1 MGAAAIFVNPAT
13 RVLRPGWRIPW
24 LLLWS
29 VPVLA
34 GLQVL
39 GRFLQPAEAHAAFL
53 PFKALMA
60 LAVILGLLG
69 VYRRFARTVER
80 RTTPELGLD
89 RRGLRHA
96 AFGLL
101 AGGGPILVI
110 TAVLA
115 LSGHYRVEA
124 LHGARVLLRALVFY
138 LPQSFVEDY
147 LFCLVLY
154 RLLRE
159 GAGRRVALVA
169 APLLFAAAHV
179 GNLNESALGLL
190 EIFTG
195 GCLMY
200 YAFERTGSFWTVW
213 ALHFSWNF
221 LMNGV
226 FGMANSGQAI
236 PGFFQAAMSGPAW
249 LTGGATGPE
258 ASVLAPLLDLAFLLA
273 FMWAPA
279 RWIRPRDPEAV
290 AA

>member
-1 MGAAAIFVNPAT
+1 MGAVAIFLHPET
-13 RVLRPGWRIPW
+13 RLLRSGWRIPW

-29 VPVLA
+29 VPVLV
-34 GLQVL
+34 GLQFL
-39 GRFLQPAEAHAAFL
+39 GRRLQPSEAHAFFL
-53 PFKALMA
+53 PFKALMSM
-60 LAVILGLLG
+60 AVILGLLG
-69 VYRRFARTVER
+69 VYRLFARTVER
-80 RTTPELGLD
+80 RATPELGLD
-89 RRGLRHA
+89 GRGLRHA

-101 AGGGPILVI
+101 AGGGSMLVI

-124 LHGARVLLRALVFY
+124 LHGARVLIRALVFY

-159 GAGRRVALVA
+159 GTGRRIALVV
-169 APLLFAAAHV
+169 APLLFAAAHA

-213 ALHFSWNF
+213 AMHFSWNF

-236 PGFFQAAMSGPAW
+236 PGFVQAAITGPAW

-273 FMWAPA
+273 FILAPA
-279 RWIRPRDPEAV
+279 RWIRPREAGAE

>member
-1 MGAAAIFVNPAT
+1 MAPADVFLNPRT
-13 RVLRPGWRIPW
+13 GLLRSGWRIPW

-29 VPVLA
+29 LPVLA
-34 GLQVL
+34 GLQLL
-39 GRFLQPAEAHAAFL
+39 GRRLQPAEAHALFL

-69 VYRRFARTVER
+69 VYRLFARTVER
-80 RTTPELGLD
+80 REPAELALD
-89 RRGLRHA
+89 GRGLRHA

-101 AGGGPILVI
+101 AGGGSMLLI

-115 LSGHYRVEA
+115 LSGHYHVEA
-124 LHGARVLLRALVFY
+124 FHGARVLVRALIFY

-159 GAGRRVALVA
+159 GAGRRIALVA
-169 APLLFAAAHV
+169 APLLFAAAHA

-190 EIFTG
+190 EIFTAG
-195 GCLMY
+195 GLMY

-213 ALHFSWNF
+213 AMHFSWNF
-221 LMNGV
+221 TMNGV
-226 FGMANSGQAI
+226 FGMANSGQAL
-236 PGFFQAAMSGPAW
+236 PGFIQAAVSGPVW

-258 ASVLAPLLDLAFLLA
+258 ASVLAPLLDVAFLLA
-273 FMWAPA
+273 FILAPA
-279 RWIRPRDPEAV
+279 RWIRPRDPAAEA
-290 AA
+290 A

>member
-1 MGAAAIFVNPAT
+1 MAPAAIFVNPDT
-13 RVLRPGWRIPW
+13 RTLRSGWRIPW

-34 GLQVL
+34 GLQFAGKRV
-39 GRFLQPAEAHAAFL
+39 QPVETHAAFL

-69 VYRRFARTVER
+69 VYRLFARVVER
-80 RTTPELGLD
+80 RRPAELGLD
-89 RRGLRHA
+89 RRGLRHT

-101 AGGGPILVI
+101 AGGGSMLLIV
-110 TAVLA
+110 AVLA
-115 LSGHYRVEA
+115 LTGHYRVEA
-124 LHGARVLLRALVFY
+124 LHGAKVLLRALIFY

-159 GAGRRVALVA
+159 GLGRSAALVI
-169 APLLFAAAHV
+169 APLCFAAAHM
-179 GNLNESALGLL
+179 GNSNESAVGLL

-213 ALHFSWNF
+213 AMHFSWNF
-221 LMNGV
+221 FMNGV
-226 FGMANSGQAI
+226 LGMANSGQAI
-236 PGFFQAAMSGPAW
+236 PGFLQARVTGPAW

-258 ASVLAPLLDLAFLLA
+258 ASVLAPLLDVALLLA
-273 FMWAPA
+273 FILAPA
-279 RWIRPRDPEAV
+279 RWIQPRGLD
-290 AA
+290 AAA